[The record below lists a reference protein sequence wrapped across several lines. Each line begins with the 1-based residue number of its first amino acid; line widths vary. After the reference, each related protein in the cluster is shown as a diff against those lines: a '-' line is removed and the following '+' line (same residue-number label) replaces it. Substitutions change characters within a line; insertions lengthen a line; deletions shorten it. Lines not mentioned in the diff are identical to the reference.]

1 MSRPRFIVWLAV
13 ALTLGLATAGF
24 WFLLSQQGSA
34 TLANV
39 VYLVGGLL
47 TAGWI
52 VAGLVWW
59 RHVGW
64 VAQIARLVIL
74 TLVLGLIAGL
84 CLSLGSPAPAIMA
97 AGIWGMAVLFTLG
110 LALLR
115 LAFSPGFSVL
125 GIARTLVDEAI
136 RMKMALIFVVMLVLL
151 VPVLPYILGGE
162 TRLQYRLESF
172 LTYAL
177 TVVSTLLSV
186 MTILLAARTVS
197 SELDDKQAFLTLTKP
212 VSRSGYLAGKWLGI
226 MGLNLLLLAV
236 SGVGVYAFVQVL
248 RQQPAMD
255 LADAAAVQEQVLTA
269 RASAQPVPPD
279 PVVLAQRYEEKV
291 RELRQRG
298 VDPEINGRV
307 GDPLTVVA
315 PAQQERLQFD
325 VVREWLSVPP
335 RNRAT
340 YRFTGL
346 AEAKAAGPTVQ
357 LRFQPDVSVAAPGY
371 MVHLQLR
378 VNDRDYFDPRSGQ
391 PLPPIR
397 NDTVHTA
404 YLMAD
409 QIRDDGTL
417 DLTVIH
423 DGADLGQSTVVFDPG
438 DGLEIFYR
446 VGSFGGNLAK
456 ALAVLWIRLGFL
468 AALGLAAATFLSFPV
483 ACLFCFL
490 VFFAAVGSEYLS
502 ESLSNYASIPR
513 DEVPWW
519 NKITL
524 TLGKFTGLIAEG
536 KGYDAFKLAIR
547 LVGEAFTFLV
557 PPLARYSPTPDLA
570 YGRNVSLAF
579 IREVLLR
586 IGLVSTGVVAL
597 AALVIFRRRE
607 IARVTV

>member
-1 MSRPRFIVWLAV
+1 MRRPRFIFWLAV
-13 ALTLGLATAGF
+13 ALTLSLATAGF
-24 WFLLSQQGSA
+24 WFLLSQQGA
-34 TLANV
+34 AALANV
-39 VYLVGGLL
+39 VYVIGGLL
-47 TAGWI
+47 TAGWT

-59 RHVGW
+59 SHVGW
-64 VAQIARLVIL
+64 VAQVSRLVVL
-74 TLVLGLIAGL
+74 TLGLGLLAGL
-84 CLSLGSPAPAIMA
+84 SLSLGARSPAIMA
-97 AGIWGMAVLFTLG
+97 AGVWGMAVLFTLG

-115 LAFSPGFSVL
+115 LAFSPGWSTL
-125 GIARTLVDEAI
+125 GVARTLVDEAI
-136 RMKMALIFVVMLVLL
+136 RMKMALIFVIMLLLL

-177 TVVSTLLSV
+177 TVVSALLSI
-186 MTILLAARTVS
+186 MTILLAVRTVS
-197 SELDDKQAFLTLTKP
+197 SELDEKQAFLTLTKP

-248 RQQPAMD
+248 REQPAMD

-269 RASAQPVPPD
+269 RASAQPVPLD
-279 PVVLAQRYEEKV
+279 PVVMAQRYEEKV

-307 GDPLTVVA
+307 GDPLTVVE

-325 VVREWLSVPP
+325 VIREWLSVPP
-335 RNRAT
+335 RNRVT
-340 YRFTGL
+340 YRFAGL
-346 AEAKAAGPTVQ
+346 ADARDAGPTVQ
-357 LRFQPDVSVAAPGY
+357 LRFQPDASIAAPGY

-378 VNDRDYFDPRSGQ
+378 VNDRDYIDPRSGQ

-397 NDTVHTA
+397 NDTFHTA
-404 YLMAD
+404 YVMSD
-409 QIRDDGTL
+409 QIREDGTL

-423 DGADLGQSTVVFDPG
+423 DGADLGQSTVVFDPA

-456 ALAVLWIRLGFL
+456 ALTVLWIRLGFL

-490 VFFAAVGSEYLS
+490 VFFAAVGSEFLS

-519 NKITL
+519 SKITL
-524 TLGKFTGLIAEG
+524 TIGKFVGLIAEG
-536 KGYDAFKLAIR
+536 EVYDAFKLAIR
-547 LVGEAFTFLV
+547 LVGETFTFLV

-570 YGRNVSLAF
+570 YGRALTLGF
-579 IREVLLR
+579 LREVLLR

-597 AALVIFRRRE
+597 AAIIIFRRRE